1 MIQLANQDLAENLK
15 TRIEYK
21 IGDACNINSMEDIGK
36 FDLFNFYIAS
46 LGQCGTSN
54 KKVVTNAK
62 RQWITVYS

>member
-36 FDLFNFYIAS
+36 FDLIYSTFT
-46 LGQCGTSN
+46 LHHWD
-54 KKVVTNAK
+54 NAELAIRK
-62 RQWITVYS
+62 L